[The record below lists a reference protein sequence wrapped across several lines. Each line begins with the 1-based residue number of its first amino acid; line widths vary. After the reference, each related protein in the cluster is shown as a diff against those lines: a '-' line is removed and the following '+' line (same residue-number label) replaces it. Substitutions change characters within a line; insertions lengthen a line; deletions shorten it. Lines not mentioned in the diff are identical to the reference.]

1 MALSV
6 IQYPATCSL
15 AQSPIAFA
23 VSESAQVINSAS
35 FQYNA
40 DLFYWTGGPNASGSS
55 KYTLVKY
62 PNSEDVG
69 IFDFSRILNSTLI
82 DSRQENS
89 SNVVYYTAD
98 FYNTYASSSISTGTT
113 TIVSGPRTRVGT
125 YKALDGYALFQEPI
139 NQQIVSKSEYWPIMT
154 DGPVS
159 QSYLA
164 SNKGTLG
171 VFTGTAGDV
180 AVPRQIWYTS
190 GNGTTV
196 LNVSSSLSS
205 SQQIQQVPM
214 FPSEAGFP
222 LSGSNL
228 DDWYTIQAV
237 SESVVGGLET
247 ITVLSDTLY
256 FQEICERKYPNVRI
270 KWKNRFGQ
278 FDYFNFNMV
287 SRNSFSTT
295 NRSYQ
300 PQLGTFEGR
309 TLGYNNY
316 DSSNLN
322 YVVDSNQSL
331 EVNTD
336 WVNDDFND
344 ILKQLLVSDEIYW
357 IYDEA
362 NNDLRPITI
371 ATNSVTFKT
380 GVVDKKIQYA
390 LTFNYGQGYKLIL

>member
-6 IQYPATCSL
+6 IQYPASCSL

-40 DLFYWTGGPNASGSS
+40 DLFYWTGGPSNSGSA

-62 PNSEDVG
+62 PNAEDVG
-69 IFDFSRILNSTLI
+69 IFDFSRIINSTLI
-82 DSRQENS
+82 DSRQENP
-89 SNVVYYTAD
+89 SNVVYFTSD
-98 FYNTYASSSISTGTT
+98 FYVTYASSSISTGTT
-113 TIVSGPRTRVGT
+113 TIVAGPRTRVGT

-139 NQQIVSKSEYWPIMT
+139 NQQIVSKSEYWPLLT
-154 DGPVS
+154 DGPVT
-159 QSYLA
+159 QSYLE
-164 SNKGTLG
+164 NNTGTLG
-171 VFTGTAGDV
+171 VFTGVAGGNN
-180 AVPRQIWYTS
+180 VPRQIYYVS
-190 GNGTTV
+190 DGGFEI
-196 LNVSSSLSS
+196 LQVSSSFSS
-205 SQQIQQVPM
+205 SQQIQQIPL
-214 FPSEAGFP
+214 FPGELGFP

-228 DDWYTIQAV
+228 ADWYSIQAV
-237 SESVVGGLET
+237 SESIVGGLET
-247 ITVLSDTLY
+247 IDYLGEPLY
-256 FQEICERKYPNVRI
+256 FEEICARKYPNVRI

-287 SRNSFSTT
+287 SRNAFSTT

-300 PQLGTFEGR
+300 PQLGTWGGR
-309 TLGYNNY
+309 SLGYNNY

-322 YVVDSNQSL
+322 YVVDSSQTL

-344 ILKQLLVSDEIYW
+344 ILKQILVSDEIYW
-357 IYDEA
+357 CYNEET
-362 NNDLRPITI
+362 NDLRPITI

-380 GVVDKKIQYA
+380 GAVDKKIQYTLA
-390 LTFNYGQGYKLIL
+390 FNYGQGYKLLL